1 MRDPSPGRLYI
12 VDDDAALR
20 TIIKMML
27 ADRGVKTYG
36 FERAEEFLDGYSKRP
51 IGCVLLDVRLPGMD
65 GLELLERIA
74 DLPPPNPVI
83 MLSGYADVP
92 SAVRAVT
99 KGALDFLQ
107 KPFKKEDL
115 LAVID
120 KAFAK
125 IEATELKVRE
135 VKSLTPREREILI
148 AFREGESNKVVAAR
162 LGLSPR
168 TVEMHR
174 ARIFR
179 KLGVTNL
186 AQALRRAS
194 DAGLIT

>member
-1 MRDPSPGRLYI
+1 MKDRSSTHLYI

-20 TIIKMML
+20 TMIKRML
-27 ADRGVKTYG
+27 ADSDAELYE
-36 FERAEEFLDGYSKRP
+36 FECAEDFLDRYSERP
-51 IGCVLLDVRLPGMD
+51 IGCVLLDLRLPGMD
-65 GLELLERIA
+65 GLQLLERIVE
-74 DLPPPNPVI
+74 LSPPNPVI

-99 KGALDFLQ
+99 MGALDFLQ

-115 LAVID
+115 LAAVE
-120 KAFAK
+120 KGFAK
-125 IEATELKVRE
+125 IKAIELRDRE
-135 VKSLTPREREILI
+135 VASLTAREQEVLI
-148 AFREGESNKVVAAR
+148 AFRQGESNKVIAAK

-174 ARIFR
+174 ARVFR

-186 AQALRRAS
+186 AQALRCAHI
-194 DAGLIT
+194 AGLIT